1 MQGSFNVYSTKIRRY
16 CSLNFNFF
24 WSPFDPK
31 EGNKYR
37 KLQSK
42 KNGEKVSLCWA
53 TGRLYRWGVGC
64 FTSDI
69 LDLCRAFF
77 LKGKIGPRGHGPTF
91 SSSEREKREKKKYYS
106 IILGEVVIKTKT
118 KTQSPSLIANKK
130 DRIWVEGA
138 VLACWIIHHLFLS
151 FS

>member
-1 MQGSFNVYSTKIRRY
+1 MQGSFNAYSTKIRRY

-53 TGRLYRWGVGC
+53 TGRLYGWGVGC

-91 SSSEREKREKKKYYS
+91 SSSEREKREKKK
-106 IILGEVVIKTKT
+106 ILQHNIGGGCHKNQKP
-118 KTQSPSLIANKK
+118 KQKALIANKK